1 MLSQRRIWFHERYLE
16 VALINSMY
24 LEEPEFCEWPLMTL
38 CVSHEYGWN
47 LGVWSII
54 VLYSKFTWEQLI

>member
-1 MLSQRRIWFHERYLE
+1 MLSQRRIWFHERCLE

-38 CVSHEYGWN
+38 CVSREYDP
-47 LGVWSII
+47 
-54 VLYSKFTWEQLI
+54 